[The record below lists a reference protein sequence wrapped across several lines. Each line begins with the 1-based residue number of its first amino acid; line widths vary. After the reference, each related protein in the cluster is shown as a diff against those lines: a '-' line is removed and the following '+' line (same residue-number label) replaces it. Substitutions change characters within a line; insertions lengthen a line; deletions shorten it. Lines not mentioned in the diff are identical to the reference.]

1 MISAMAQG
9 VDIATLWYLQKFWY
23 FFLEKLSQTAPTD
36 QEALIIASQK
46 ITWNLMISAMAQGVD
61 IATLWYLQK
70 FWYFFLEKLSQTAPT
85 DQEAL
90 IIASQ
95 LKIFQNK

>member
-9 VDIATLWYLQKFWY
+9 VDKAILWYLPKFW
-23 FFLEKLSQTAPTD
+23 
-36 QEALIIASQK
+36 
-46 ITWNLMISAMAQGVD
+46 NL
-61 IATLWYLQK
+61 
-70 FWYFFLEKLSQTAPT
+70 FLEKLSQTAPT